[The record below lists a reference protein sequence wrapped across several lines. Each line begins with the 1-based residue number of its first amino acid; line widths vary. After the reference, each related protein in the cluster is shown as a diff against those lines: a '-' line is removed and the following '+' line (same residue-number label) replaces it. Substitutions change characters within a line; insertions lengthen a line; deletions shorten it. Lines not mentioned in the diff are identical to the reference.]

1 MNNNAFNN
9 DKNTDNINWNK
20 EMIQHSINQEPN
32 ITYQEVVKYITISSL
47 ERDTAVFPNPGNF
60 NITLA
65 QELKNII
72 SIELIQAIIPNVNSV
87 TNEPYLLLKI
97 DELEDVMISNNRSIS
112 DSFALIQ
119 MAQPVGGFIHTDKR
133 TYENT
138 TKTFLTPKA
147 NLSKFTIKF
156 TDLFGNV
163 FDFKGASAVGDKSIQ
178 TTLVF
183 KVIILEKQR
192 EVLKFRSVY

>member
-1 MNNNAFNN
+1 MNNNTNN
-9 DKNTDNINWNK
+9 NNTHNNINWNK
-20 EMIQHSINQEPN
+20 EMVQYSVNQEPDIN
-32 ITYQEVVKYITISSL
+32 YQEVVKYITISSL
-47 ERDTAVFPNPGNF
+47 ERDTTVFPNPGRF
-60 NITLA
+60 TITLA
-65 QELKNII
+65 QELKNIT

-97 DELEDVMISNNRSIS
+97 DELEDVMISNNRNIS
-112 DSFALIQ
+112 DAFALIQ
-119 MAQPVGGFIHTDKR
+119 LAQPVGNFIHTDKR

-147 NLSKFTIKF
+147 NLSKLTIQF
-156 TDLFGNV
+156 TDLVGTV
-163 FDFKGASAVGDKSIQ
+163 FDFKGASAVDAKSIQ

-183 KVIILEKQR
+183 KVVTLEKQR